1 MAAYY
6 AGKPISKDLGVERK
20 ILEDFISGGKKA

>member
-6 AGKPISKDLGVERK
+6 AGKPISADLSAERK
-20 ILEDFISGGKKA
+20 ILEDFAGGTKK